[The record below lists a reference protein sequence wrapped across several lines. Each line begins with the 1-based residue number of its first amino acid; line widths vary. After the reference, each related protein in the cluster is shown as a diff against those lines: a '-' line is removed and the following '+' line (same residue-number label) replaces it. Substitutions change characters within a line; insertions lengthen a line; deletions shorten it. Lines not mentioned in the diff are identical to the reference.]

1 MVGVN
6 HNARRW
12 LVGEILMVWMMEVF
26 EASISWRFQWT
37 RQIDTRKFNAI
48 SFLVLLSVCFLRILK
63 QLCEQLWKNAPI
75 LVFKFLPQSK
85 HSIMPCALGKEQK
98 TQYYILRTS
107 IREMMNVSRDL
118 KSSQSSMFDMW
129 CASRKL
135 EGIV

>member
-63 QLCEQLWKNAPI
+63 
-75 LVFKFLPQSK
+75 
-85 HSIMPCALGKEQK
+85 
-98 TQYYILRTS
+98 
-107 IREMMNVSRDL
+107 
-118 KSSQSSMFDMW
+118 
-129 CASRKL
+129 
-135 EGIV
+135 